1 MEVKN
6 YPPPLTVED
15 QIKNLISIG
24 LIIENE
30 EEAKK
35 FLNDVSYFRLIKA
48 YSLGLKPKNGNYYS
62 GISFNQIV
70 SLYKFN
76 SDFRQLLFKQVE
88 RVEINL
94 RCRVANYFS
103 TKYGIFG
110 YECSSNFQNPQY
122 HFDFLEDIQE
132 EIHRNSRSP
141 FVKNFQD
148 NYCDGK
154 IPMYALVELFSF
166 GTLSKFFK
174 NMKNEDKK
182 MISSTYNVG
191 WTYFESWI
199 ESIAYVRN
207 ICAHYGRIYN
217 AKLAKRPTL
226 YKQYSRLNIDNSHIF
241 STLICL
247 SRLMPQDVH
256 WLSFVDQIELL
267 IENYPYVKIELMGF
281 PNNWK
286 SILLNE

>member
-1 MEVKN
+1 MRTTSGHFFIRGSISMEVKN

-110 YECSSNFQNPQY
+110 YECSSNFQKPQY
-122 HFDFLEDIQE
+122 HSDFLEDIQE

-148 NYCDGK
+148 IIVTERYRC
-154 IPMYALVELFSF
+154 M
-166 GTLSKFFK
+166 
-174 NMKNEDKK
+174 
-182 MISSTYNVG
+182 
-191 WTYFESWI
+191 
-199 ESIAYVRN
+199 
-207 ICAHYGRIYN
+207 H
-217 AKLAKRPTL
+217 
-226 YKQYSRLNIDNSHIF
+226 
-241 STLICL
+241 
-247 SRLMPQDVH
+247 
-256 WLSFVDQIELL
+256 
-267 IENYPYVKIELMGF
+267 
-281 PNNWK
+281 
-286 SILLNE
+286 

>member
-6 YPPPLTVED
+6 YPPPLAVED

-24 LIIENE
+24 LIIESE

-110 YECSSNFQNPQY
+110 YECSSNFQNPQ
-122 HFDFLEDIQE
+122 
-132 EIHRNSRSP
+132 
-141 FVKNFQD
+141 
-148 NYCDGK
+148 
-154 IPMYALVELFSF
+154 
-166 GTLSKFFK
+166 
-174 NMKNEDKK
+174 
-182 MISSTYNVG
+182 
-191 WTYFESWI
+191 
-199 ESIAYVRN
+199 
-207 ICAHYGRIYN
+207 
-217 AKLAKRPTL
+217 
-226 YKQYSRLNIDNSHIF
+226 
-241 STLICL
+241 
-247 SRLMPQDVH
+247 
-256 WLSFVDQIELL
+256 
-267 IENYPYVKIELMGF
+267 
-281 PNNWK
+281 
-286 SILLNE
+286 

>member
-103 TKYGIFG
+103 TKYGVFLLE
-110 YECSSNFQNPQY
+110 YLPKNQN
-122 HFDFLEDIQE
+122 DIA
-132 EIHRNSRSP
+132 
-141 FVKNFQD
+141 
-148 NYCDGK
+148 G
-154 IPMYALVELFSF
+154 
-166 GTLSKFFK
+166 
-174 NMKNEDKK
+174 
-182 MISSTYNVG
+182 
-191 WTYFESWI
+191 FE
-199 ESIAYVRN
+199 N
-207 ICAHYGRIYN
+207 
-217 AKLAKRPTL
+217 
-226 YKQYSRLNIDNSHIF
+226 
-241 STLICL
+241 
-247 SRLMPQDVH
+247 
-256 WLSFVDQIELL
+256 
-267 IENYPYVKIELMGF
+267 
-281 PNNWK
+281 
-286 SILLNE
+286 